1 MKITITDDFDLKKIE
16 NSGQCFRVRELPDG
30 RFRFVTGTDILY
42 ILPLVEC
49 DYEVSCDEREWQEI
63 WNPYFD
69 LSRNYKEIR
78 GMVPPEDE
86 FMGTAAGEGTGIRI
100 LKQDPWEMLITFII
114 SQRKSI
120 PAIKQSVEMLSERF
134 GTPVETEYEKINLF
148 PTPEQLRA
156 ATGDD
161 YKECKLGYRV
171 SYALDAVAAVN
182 ENRLDLLALYK
193 ADDAGLFDTLKTVK
207 GVGDKVS
214 NCICLFAY
222 GRTAMAPVDTWIAKV
237 IDEHYKGVNPFP
249 AYGEVA
255 GIMQQYAFYHAQIH
269 KK

>member
-1 MKITITDDFDLKKIE
+1 
-16 NSGQCFRVRELPDG
+16 
-30 RFRFVTGTDILY
+30 
-42 ILPLVEC
+42 
-49 DYEVSCDEREWQEI
+49 
-63 WNPYFD
+63 
-69 LSRNYKEIR
+69 
-78 GMVPPEDE
+78 
-86 FMGTAAGEGTGIRI
+86 
-100 LKQDPWEMLITFII
+100 
-114 SQRKSI
+114 
-120 PAIKQSVEMLSERF
+120 MLSERF

-148 PTPEQLRA
+148 PTPEQLRV

-171 SYALDAVAAVN
+171 SYALDAVSAVN
-182 ENRLDLLALYK
+182 ENRLDLEALYGYE
-193 ADDAGLFDTLKTVK
+193 DGELFDTLKTVK